1 MKKLITAMV
10 IFLSLVVVGFSVVK
24 IGVTQIV
31 DHPALDAVVKGMIS
45 FLEDSGFEVGKDIII
60 ERQSAQGSM
69 QNAVAIAKKF
79 ASEDVDIVVAVAT
92 PSAQACAQA
101 ITDRPIVFSA
111 VTDPVGAGLIK
122 QFGKNE
128 GNIVGISDM
137 VPVATHLK
145 LIRMLFPEA
154 QKVGVIYNP
163 GEANSVTLTEI
174 AKSAAPSVGFTIV
187 DIPGTTPNEMIT
199 ALNSIG
205 PNVDVIY
212 VGTDNTVASSI
223 QAIGSAAIKLKKPI
237 VAADI
242 SIARG
247 GGIIGFG
254 FNYFQVGI
262 ETGRI
267 VLALLKGAKP
277 SEIESRILGPDS
289 LELFVNLDLAKAL
302 GVEIPKEL
310 VERADIVVE
319 NGVER

>member
-1 MKKLITAMV
+1 MKRFIT
-10 IFLSLVVVGFSVVK
+10 VVVILLSIVGFGVVK

-45 FLEDSGFEVGKDIII
+45 FLEESGFEVGKDIVLD
-60 ERQSAQGSM
+60 RQSAQGSV

-79 ASEDVDIVVAVAT
+79 ASEDIDIVVAVTT

-101 ITDRPIVFSA
+101 ITDRPVVFSA

-145 LIRMLFPEA
+145 LIRMVFPEA
-154 QKVGVIYNP
+154 KKVGVIYNP

-174 AKSAAPSVGFTIV
+174 AKSAAPSLGFTIV

-205 PNVDVIY
+205 PSVDVIY